1 MIEIEGPLKFEQ
13 KEANKTIRK
22 IAGIVN
28 DAIYA
33 LREVAPNGRHMQD
46 LEKSLQFTTGLLCFD
61 VTTEALDL
69 DLDLDLDIPRR
80 LKKELYAGRA
90 RFVEMNDEEEEDINL
105 FDPEEYMFISTPAEK

>member
-13 KEANKTIRK
+13 KEANETIQK
-22 IAGIVN
+22 IGEIVN

-69 DLDLDLDIPRR
+69 DIPRR

-90 RFVEMNDEEEEDINL
+90 RFVEMNDEEEEADINL
-105 FDPEEYMFISTPAEK
+105 FDPEEYMFISTPEEK

>member
-13 KEANKTIRK
+13 KEANETIRK

-69 DLDLDLDIPRR
+69 DVPRR
-80 LKKELYAGRA
+80 LKKELYTGRA
-90 RFVEMNDEEEEDINL
+90 RFVEMNDEEEEADINL

>member
-13 KEANKTIRK
+13 KEANETIRK
-22 IAGIVN
+22 IGEIVN

-69 DLDLDLDIPRR
+69 DIPRR

-90 RFVEMNDEEEEDINL
+90 RFVEMNDEEEEVDINL
-105 FDPEEYMFISTPAEK
+105 FDPEEYMFISTTEEK

>member
-13 KEANKTIRK
+13 KEANETIRK

-28 DAIYA
+28 DAIHA

-69 DLDLDLDIPRR
+69 DIPRR
-80 LKKELYAGRA
+80 LKTELCAGRA
-90 RFVEMNDEEEEDINL
+90 RFVEMNDEEEEADINL
-105 FDPEEYMFISTPAEK
+105 FDPEEYMFISTPEEK

>member
-1 MIEIEGPLKFEQ
+1 MIEIEGPLKSEQ
-13 KEANKTIRK
+13 KEANETIQK
-22 IAGIVN
+22 IGEIVN

-69 DLDLDLDIPRR
+69 DIPRR

-90 RFVEMNDEEEEDINL
+90 RFVEMNDEEEEVDINL
-105 FDPEEYMFISTPAEK
+105 FDSEECMFISTTEEK

>member
-13 KEANKTIRK
+13 KEANETIRK

-28 DAIYA
+28 DAIRA
-33 LREVAPNGRHMQD
+33 PREVAPNGRHMQG

-69 DLDLDLDIPRR
+69 DVPRR
-80 LKKELYAGRA
+80 LKKEFCAGRA
-90 RFVEMNDEEEEDINL
+90 RLVEMNDEEEEADINL
-105 FDPEEYMFISTPAEK
+105 FDPEEYMFISTPEEK

>member
-13 KEANKTIRK
+13 KEANETIQK
-22 IAGIVN
+22 IGEIVN

-33 LREVAPNGRHMQD
+33 LREIAPNGRHMQD

-69 DLDLDLDIPRR
+69 DVPRR

-90 RFVEMNDEEEEDINL
+90 RFVEMNDEEEEEDINL
-105 FDPEEYMFISTPAEK
+105 FDPEEYMFISTPEEK

>member
-1 MIEIEGPLKFEQ
+1 MIEIEGPLKFKQ
-13 KEANKTIRK
+13 KEANETIQK
-22 IAGIVN
+22 IGEIVN

-69 DLDLDLDIPRR
+69 DIPRR

-90 RFVEMNDEEEEDINL
+90 RFVEMNDEEEEVDINL
-105 FDPEEYMFISTPAEK
+105 FDPEEYMFISTTEEK

>member
-13 KEANKTIRK
+13 KEANETIRK

-28 DAIYA
+28 DAICA

-69 DLDLDLDIPRR
+69 DVPRR
-80 LKKELYAGRA
+80 LKKELCDGEAWL
-90 RFVEMNDEEEEDINL
+90 VEMNTEEEEADINL
-105 FDPEEYMFISTPAEK
+105 FDPEEYVFVSTSAET

>member
-13 KEANKTIRK
+13 KEANETIQK
-22 IAGIVN
+22 IGEIVN
-28 DAIYA
+28 DTIRA

-69 DLDLDLDIPRR
+69 DIPRR

-90 RFVEMNDEEEEDINL
+90 RFVEMNDEEEEADINL
-105 FDPEEYMFISTPAEK
+105 FDPEEYMFISTPEEK

>member
-13 KEANKTIRK
+13 KEANETIQK
-22 IAGIVN
+22 IGEIVN

-69 DLDLDLDIPRR
+69 DVPRR
-80 LKKELYAGRA
+80 LKKELCAGRA
-90 RFVEMNDEEEEDINL
+90 RLVEMNDEEEEADINL
-105 FDPEEYMFISTPAEK
+105 FDPEEYMFISTPEEK

>member
-13 KEANKTIRK
+13 KEANETIQK
-22 IAGIVN
+22 IGEIVN

-69 DLDLDLDIPRR
+69 DIPRR

-90 RFVEMNDEEEEDINL
+90 RFVEMNDEEEEVDINL
-105 FDPEEYMFISTPAEK
+105 FDPEEYMFISTTEEK

>member
-1 MIEIEGPLKFEQ
+1 MSIEVEKLTAEQ
-13 KEANKTIRK
+13 KEANETIQK
-22 IAGIVN
+22 IGEIVN
-28 DAIYA
+28 GTIYA

-69 DLDLDLDIPRR
+69 DIPRR

-90 RFVEMNDEEEEDINL
+90 RFVEMNDEEEEADINL
-105 FDPEEYMFISTPAEK
+105 FDPEEYMFISTPEEK

>member
-13 KEANKTIRK
+13 KEANETIRK

-28 DAIYA
+28 DAIRA

-69 DLDLDLDIPRR
+69 DVPRR
-80 LKKELYAGRA
+80 LKKELCAGRA
-90 RFVEMNDEEEEDINL
+90 RLVEMNDEEEEADINL
-105 FDPEEYMFISTPAEK
+105 FDPEEYMFISTPEEK

>member
-13 KEANKTIRK
+13 KEANETIRK

-69 DLDLDLDIPRR
+69 DVPRR

-90 RFVEMNDEEEEDINL
+90 RFVEMNDEEEEVDINL
-105 FDPEEYMFISTPAEK
+105 FDPEEYMFISTPEEK

>member
-13 KEANKTIRK
+13 KEANETIQK
-22 IAGIVN
+22 IGEIVN

-69 DLDLDLDIPRR
+69 NIPRR

-90 RFVEMNDEEEEDINL
+90 RFVEMNDEEEEADINL
-105 FDPEEYMFISTPAEK
+105 FDPEEYMFISTTEEK

>member
-13 KEANKTIRK
+13 KEANETIQK
-22 IAGIVN
+22 IGEIVN

-69 DLDLDLDIPRR
+69 DIPRR
-80 LKKELYAGRA
+80 LKKELYDGRA
-90 RFVEMNDEEEEDINL
+90 RFVEMNDEEEKADINL
-105 FDPEEYMFISTPAEK
+105 FDPEEYMFISTPAEN